1 MKFNGLDIALMMPCN
16 YQSLFICLRLTEL
29 APDIHIDHHW
39 GIMSRCLAYSKGA
52 LDPFVY
58 SLLRQQYR
66 KALISMANRVLG
78 RGAYPS
84 SGHSC
89 SADTDNDGSLRTV
102 S

>member
-1 MKFNGLDIALMMPCN
+1 MLVTPIANDLF
-16 YQSLFICLRLTEL
+16 LFIFFRLTEL
-29 APDIHIDHHW
+29 APGIHIDRYW

-58 SLLRQQYR
+58 SLLRQQYK
-66 KALISMANRVLG
+66 KALMSMANRALG

-84 SGHSC
+84 SGHC
-89 SADTDNDGSLRTV
+89 STADTDNDGLSRRV